1 MRPSA
6 IGDVLNFL
14 FVLQRSRHLTIFV
27 SSLLLK
33 HSLQL
38 VQTVKTCST
47 RVEHKISLMPWRRR
61 RLADGLQTRP
71 NIVLPAGLSGF
82 GSEVGQKRPR
92 LSEASVFPLQRWHV
106 EAPESWVAR
115 LLLRLK
121 EAETRIRCRRR
132 CVQRPCLAL
141 TLASRDWHFF
151 DAMAGSVPRW
161 VNGDAAGAICG
172 PGTTR
177 LSLGSSAG

>member
-1 MRPSA
+1 MKA
-6 IGDVLNFL
+6 CF
-14 FVLQRSRHLTIFV
+14 
-27 SSLLLK
+27 
-33 HSLQL
+33 
-38 VQTVKTCST
+38 T
-47 RVEHKISLMPWRRR
+47 RVEHKIGVMSWRQ
-61 RLADGLQTRP
+61 LADGLQVRP

-82 GSEVGQKRPR
+82 GSEVRQKRPG
-92 LSEASVFPLQRWHV
+92 LSEASVFPLQRRHV
-106 EAPESWVAR
+106 EAPESCMTG

-121 EAETRIRCRRR
+121 EAETGIRRRRR

-161 VNGDAAGAICG
+161 VKGGTVETAGAICG